1 MTKLTSLSSS
11 SLSRRGFIVGTSA
24 IGAGLSVGVLAGCKD
39 TSGSTDPKVDYS
51 NLPPN
56 PEVNAWVHIH
66 HDDTVTV
73 RIARSEMGQGTS
85 TGLAQLVAEELD
97 CDWEKVKIEFPT
109 PGENLKRDRV
119 WKDYSTGG
127 SQGLRGS
134 QQYVRE
140 GGAAA
145 RQMLIGA
152 AAAKW
157 DVPAEE
163 CTTDQGMIFHK
174 ASGNKINYGA
184 MAEAAN
190 KIEPPT
196 EVTLKDAK
204 DWKIIGQPKLRLDT
218 AEKLTGKLKYGH
230 DIELDGMV
238 MASVKAC
245 PILGGKLKSFD
256 ASAIEGRKGIK
267 KVMQLG
273 DNSVAVVADSWWTA
287 NKALEDLPIEWDGG
301 AYAEYSSADINTLLD
316 DGLTG
321 ESKPANIVGDV
332 EAALAGSVQV
342 IESDYN
348 FQNLNH
354 ACMETMTAT
363 AIWTAD
369 SCEVW
374 CPTQN
379 GESALA
385 AIAPVSGHDISKCD
399 VHKTIL
405 GGGFGRKGFPDYA
418 VQAVQIAKEMPGT
431 PVKLIWSREEDM
443 RQGFFH
449 PITKAKVRGGLDA
462 DGNITGLDIKISGQ
476 SILAVLM
483 PQILEQTGG
492 IDLAAF
498 QGLVAPGT
506 HSFLEDQTIK
516 YTFPSLKFHMAM
528 KNPPIRPGFWR
539 GVNLNPNAIYLDCL
553 LDEMAHAA
561 GRDPLEFRLA
571 YLKESPKMAAVLQA
585 VADKGGWDKKDGRHR
600 GLACIYGFG
609 SYVAA
614 CADVSVSDDG
624 KLKINKITAA
634 TDCGHAANPQ
644 QIEAQV
650 EGSFVYGLSAMMFQ
664 EINYENGRPVQENF
678 DSFPSMRI
686 ADMPEVE
693 TIVMPSGDFWGGVG
707 EPTIAVAAPAV
718 LNAIFAATGKRARQL
733 PLKDQN
739 LRG

>member
-1 MTKLTSLSSS
+1 MTKISN
-11 SLSRRGFIVGTSA
+11 LSRRHFIVGTSA
-24 IGAGLSVGVLAGCKD
+24 IGAGLSLGVLSGCKD
-39 TSGSTDPKVDYS
+39 TSAPKDVDYS
-51 NLPPN
+51 HLPPN

-97 CDWEKVKIEFPT
+97 CDWEKVAIEFPT
-109 PGENLKRDRV
+109 PGENLRRDRV
-119 WKDYSTGG
+119 WKDFSTGG

-157 DVPAEE
+157 EVPADE
-163 CTTDQGMIFHK
+163 CTTDKGMIFHK
-174 ASGNKINYGA
+174 ASANKISYGA
-184 MAEAAN
+184 VAEAAN
-190 KIEPPT
+190 SIEPPA
-196 EVTLKDAK
+196 EVTLKSPE
-204 DWKIIGQPKLRLDT
+204 DWNIIGQPKMRLDT
-218 AEKLTGKLKYGH
+218 ADKLTGKLQYGH
-230 DIELDGMV
+230 DVQLDGMV

-256 ASAIEGRKGIK
+256 AKTAEARKGVK
-267 KVMQLG
+267 KVIQLG
-273 DNSVAVVADSWWTA
+273 DNAVAVVADSWWTA
-287 NKALEDLPIEWDGG
+287 NQALEDMPIEWDGG
-301 AYAEYSSADINTLLD
+301 EYANYSTADIEALLD
-316 DGLTG
+316 DGIYG
-321 ESKPANIVGDV
+321 ASMPGNMVGDSDAALKNADKVV
-332 EAALAGSVQV
+332 EAS
-342 IESDYN
+342 YN
-348 FQNLNH
+348 FQTLNH

-363 AIWTAD
+363 ALWTED
-369 SCEVW
+369 KCEVW

-379 GESALA
+379 GESVLA
-385 AIAPVSGHDISKCD
+385 AIQPVSGHDISKCD
-399 VHKTIL
+399 VYKTIL
-405 GGGFGRKGFPDYA
+405 GGGFGRKGMPDYA
-418 VQAVQIAKEMPGT
+418 VQAVMIAKEMPGT

-443 RQGFFH
+443 AQGFFH
-449 PITKAKVRGGLDA
+449 PITKAKMRGGLDA
-462 DGNITGLDIKISGQ
+462 EGNITGLDIKLSGQ
-476 SILAVLM
+476 SILATLM
-483 PQILEQTGG
+483 PQFLAQMGG
-492 IDLAAF
+492 VDLFAF
-498 QGLVAPGT
+498 QGLIAPGT
-506 HSFLEDQTIK
+506 NPQAEDQTLK
-516 YTFPSLKFHMAM
+516 YTFPAQKFHHAM

-539 GVNLNPNAIYLDCL
+539 GVNLNQNAIYLDCF

-571 YLKESPKMAAVLQA
+571 YLKDSPEMAAVLQA
-585 VADKGGWDKKDGRHR
+585 VADKGGWGKDDGRHR

-614 CADVSVSDDG
+614 CADVTVSEDG

-650 EGSFVYGLSAMMFQ
+650 EGSFVYGLSAMLFQ
-664 EINYENGRPVQENF
+664 EITYENGQPVQTNF
-678 DSFPSMRI
+678 HNFSSMRI

-693 TIVMPSGDFWGGVG
+693 TIVMPSGGFWGGVG